1 MPMMNS
7 NAIEVTTD
15 WSVLSRTVNSRA
27 ATCVMICYDITY
39 TDPIEREK
47 YSLVEISVVSSR
59 VNISLVKSGYTSAAP
74 YNTDITTVQILGLRR
89 RVSDVVID
97 DQTSGFTYQHTGN
110 VR

>member
-1 MPMMNS
+1 
-7 NAIEVTTD
+7 
-15 WSVLSRTVNSRA
+15 
-27 ATCVMICYDITY
+27 MIFYDITY

-59 VNISLVKSGYTSAAP
+59 VNISLVKRGYTSAAP
-74 YNTDITTVQILGLRR
+74 NTDITTVQILGLKR
-89 RVSDVVID
+89 RVSAVVID

>member
-1 MPMMNS
+1 M
-7 NAIEVTTD
+7 
-15 WSVLSRTVNSRA
+15 SRTANSRA
-27 ATCVMICYDITY
+27 AACVRMFYDIIY

-74 YNTDITTVQILGLRR
+74 NTDITTVQILGLKR
-89 RVSDVVID
+89 RVSAVVID